1 MANEVL
7 FPFIQCIANERIIM
21 KISKELLSEAEALAA
36 QIKATSQEAAD
47 YRSGC
52 IVFGCGMGSD

>member
-1 MANEVL
+1 
-7 FPFIQCIANERIIM
+7 M

-36 QIKATSQEAAD
+36 RISTTSQEAAD

-52 IVFGCGMGSD
+52 ISFGCGMSLD